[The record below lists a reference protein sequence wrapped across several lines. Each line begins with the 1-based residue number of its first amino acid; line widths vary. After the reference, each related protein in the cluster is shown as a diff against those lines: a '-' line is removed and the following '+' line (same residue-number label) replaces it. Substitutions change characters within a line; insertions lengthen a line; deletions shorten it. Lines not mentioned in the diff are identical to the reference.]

1 MQRSKLLLVLTCV
14 VVVAC
19 SQGMTSREVL
29 IEGRAVEERITTW
42 VRAMNNAKVDS
53 VVLMYDQSADVHAVW
68 ADGHIAEGFEAVE
81 QRWRDF
87 YTATSYMN
95 VATSQLK
102 VEVLAPGVAQAVFR
116 HSTDIVDANNQRAV
130 FPGRALV
137 VLLKDSD
144 DNLWKIHTQLFSVNR
159 VSEN

>member
-14 VVVAC
+14 AVVAC
-19 SQGMTSREVL
+19 SQGLTSREAL
-29 IEGRAVEERITTW
+29 IEGRTVEERITTW

-53 VVLMYDQSADVHAVW
+53 VVLMYDASADVHAVW

-81 QRWRDF
+81 QRWGDF
-87 YTATSYMN
+87 YAQTNYMN
-95 VATSQLK
+95 VAMSQLR

-116 HSTDIVDANNQRAV
+116 HSTDIVDGGGQRAV

-137 VLLKDSD
+137 VLLKDPA

-159 VSEN
+159 QSEN